1 MHQNSL
7 ETWHGEIQPTLRKR
21 QLQVLKVYQAAK
33 NSLTATDVM
42 SITSR
47 PRNVIHPRIGEL
59 RDLGYLVET
68 GDKIIGGRKHAL
80 LTTTPAGEVIDTSK
94 VDSITPEDKYYSKED
109 YKKIVREVY
118 DHLAVQL
125 NFKEQKELYQELKNF
140 LATKE

>member
-1 MHQNSL
+1 
-7 ETWHGEIQPTLRKR
+7 
-21 QLQVLKVYQAAK
+21 
-33 NSLTATDVM
+33 M

>member
-7 ETWHGEIQPTLRKR
+7 NTWHGEVKPNLRKR
-21 QLQVLKVYQAAK
+21 QLQVLKVYQATK
-33 NSLTATDVM
+33 HSLTATDVM

-68 GDKIIGGRKHAL
+68 GDKLIGGRKHAL
-80 LTTTPAGEVIDTSK
+80 LTTTPAGEAIDTSK
-94 VDSITPEDKYYSKED
+94 TPSITPETKYYSKED

-118 DHLAVQL
+118 DYLAVQRSA
-125 NFKEQKELYQELKNF
+125 EDAKELYEELKAF
-140 LATKE
+140 IATKD